1 MIRYLC
7 LLFIIFGPG
16 QSFSA
21 SPKTE
26 IVASFSI
33 IQNIAQKIAGDTFN
47 VKTLVGAQQDAHVFQ
62 PKPHQIKLLAKS
74 RLFILNG
81 LQFDHWAER
90 LATNKQFTAEVLVL
104 GDSISPLR
112 KGPQVDPHAW
122 QNPLNGLVYAKTIKA
137 KLDSIFPDKKE
148 VFAKNLT
155 EFEKNISAL
164 QKKNIELLRPFR
176 GQKALVTHNAFGY
189 FSQAYG
195 VEFLSFYGL
204 STDSEVQP
212 KKIRALLDSMK
223 KEKIKVLFLENS
235 KSDSSLKSLA
245 GQANLIIGKPLYSDA
260 LSEADGPASDYYSF
274 LRYNAATVAEAFEK
288 ASNLKP

>member
-7 LLFIIFGPG
+7 LLFIIFGPC
-16 QSFSA
+16 QSFS
-21 SPKTE
+21 SIQKTE

-33 IQNIAQKIAGDTFN
+33 IQSITQIIAGDSFKVN
-47 VKTLVGAQQDAHVFQ
+47 TLVAAQQDAHVFQ
-62 PKPHQIKLLAKS
+62 PKPQQIKLLAKS

-81 LQFDHWAER
+81 LQFDHWAEK
-90 LATNKQFTAEVLVL
+90 LAANKQFTGEVLVL
-104 GDSISPLR
+104 GDSIKPLR
-112 KGPQVDPHAW
+112 NGPQVDPHAW
-122 QNPLNGLVYAKTIKA
+122 QDPQNGLVYAKTIKA
-137 KLDSIFPDKKE
+137 KLDSVFPDKKE
-148 VFAKNLT
+148 IFAKNLS

-164 QKKNIELLRPFR
+164 QKKNVELLRPFR

-223 KEKIKVLFLENS
+223 KEKVKVMFLENS
-235 KSDSSLKSLA
+235 KNDSSLKSLA

-260 LSEADGPASDYYSF
+260 LSKADGPASDYYSF
-274 LRYNAATVAEAFEK
+274 LRYNAAAVAEAFEE
-288 ASNLKP
+288 ASALKP